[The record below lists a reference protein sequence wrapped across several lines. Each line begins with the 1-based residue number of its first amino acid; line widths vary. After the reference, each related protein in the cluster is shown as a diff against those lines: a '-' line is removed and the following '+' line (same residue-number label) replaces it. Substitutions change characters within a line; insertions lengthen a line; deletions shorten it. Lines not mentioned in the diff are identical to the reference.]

1 MGSTP
6 VPNVTSRVAAAYAA
20 STIAVS
26 RASGSCVAQTDS
38 KPSLS
43 AACALDTD
51 SSSVLTALLMT
62 ARRAT
67 TSAIYLHDFR
77 AGAVHGPTAGRK
89 RAVPGF
95 IPRSC
100 RVDSEPP
107 ALELQAIRPF
117 VSPVPGAPAPRH
129 RHRSAR
135 HLSGRMGEGHSR
147 FLHRS
152 GSR

>member
-77 AGAVHGPTAGRK
+77 ASAVHGPAPGRQ

-95 IPRSC
+95 ISWSC
-100 RVDSEPP
+100 GLDSEPV
-107 ALELQAIRPF
+107 ALELQGIRPF
-117 VSPVPGAPAPRH
+117 VPSLSGASAPRH
-129 RHRSAR
+129 RHRSAD
-135 HLSGRMGEGHSR
+135 HLSRRMG
-147 FLHRS
+147 
-152 GSR
+152 